1 MEYCQARGDE
11 DARARLL
18 DAARAMVLKGDNG
31 FSVPALCAQAGVDR
45 DAFHAHFSGKTA
57 LMAALM
63 RTQGTAE
70 RPMPDTVPQLVS
82 KAEQTS
88 EPSVTTP
95 DAWLECRLR
104 VFERAL
110 NALEA
115 RAEVTARQQAQA
127 IALLEARLSGAPTSP
142 AAVLAAP
149 EPVAQPAEMP
159 EPRHVEQSAVTPQ
172 EVAREQTMAA
182 EPLLPPIVEE
192 VSTPTDDAKQEAP
205 KQDKPVSPQGAENKA
220 PVLPGLEDIE
230 LENSNRARWLAIAA
244 AALVA
249 VFAGIGLSL
258 GKNGTDASARESD
271 GVAHRQLP
279 QTGLH
284 KTMALADAG
293 NPRAQAR
300 LALAYLRGQ
309 GTAGDADAAL
319 LWTRSAAR
327 AGNPVAEYLLGALYQ
342 QGEHVKADPAAAF
355 VWFSRAAEKGNLK
368 AMHNLAIAYAQGQ
381 GTAKDE
387 AKAAEWFTRA
397 AERGYTDSAFDL
409 AVLYER
415 GSGVPQDLKQA
426 LKWYGVA
433 AFAGDQPSKE
443 RADFLRGQMKAAD
456 IKLATNA
463 AMAFSPL
470 PALEEANSL

>member
-1 MEYCQARGDE
+1 MEYCQTQGDE
-11 DARARLL
+11 EARARLL
-18 DAARAMVLKGDNG
+18 AAAKALVLKGDNS
-31 FSVPALCAQAGVDR
+31 FSVSALCAEAGVDR

-63 RTQGTAE
+63 QTLGTPE
-70 RPMPDTVPQLVS
+70 RAVTDASADVSQPVS
-82 KAEQTS
+82 KAGQTS

-115 RAEVTARQQAQA
+115 KAEVTARQQAQA
-127 IALLEARLSGAPTSP
+127 IALLEARLSAASAPASEPALVTGPLLVSEPP
-142 AAVLAAP
+142 AAVVEQPVAAP
-149 EPVAQPAEMP
+149 
-159 EPRHVEQSAVTPQ
+159 
-172 EVAREQTMAA
+172 
-182 EPLLPPIVEE
+182 LPPLPPAVVEE
-192 VSTPTDDAKQEAP
+192 ASIGNEETAQETT
-205 KQDKPVSPQGAENKA
+205 KENKA
-220 PVLPGLEDIE
+220 AVPEHEKVRALADPPLPGAEPDE
-230 LENSNRARWLAIAA
+230 PENNNRARWLAIAA

-249 VFAGIGLSL
+249 VFIGIGLSL
-258 GKNGTDASARESD
+258 GKNGGDATARESD
-271 GVAHRQLP
+271 GVAHRQVAGT
-279 QTGLH
+279 QLH

-319 LWTRSAAR
+319 LWTQSAAR
-327 AGNPVAEYLLGALYQ
+327 TGDPVAQYLLGALYQ
-342 QGEHVKADPAAAF
+342 QGEHVKADPVAAF
-355 VWFSRAAEKGNLK
+355 AWFSRAAEKGNLK
-368 AMHNLAIAYAQGQ
+368 AMHNLAIAYAQGL
-381 GTAKDE
+381 GTQKNE
-387 AKAAEWFTRA
+387 AKAAEWFTRG
-397 AERGYTDSAFDL
+397 AERGYVDSAFDL

-415 GSGVPQDLKQA
+415 GAGVSQDLKQA

-433 AFAGDQPSKE
+433 ALAGDQPSKE

>member
-1 MEYCQARGDE
+1 MEYRQASGDE
-11 DARARLL
+11 SARARLL
-18 DAARAMVLKGDNG
+18 NAARTMVLKGETG

-57 LMAALM
+57 LMAVLM
-63 RTQGTAE
+63 QSQGKAE
-70 RPMPDTVPQLVS
+70 PQTPDVLSQPVS

-127 IALLEARLSGAPTSP
+127 IALLEARLSGAPVSP
-142 AAVLAAP
+142 VLPPAVA
-149 EPVAQPAEMP
+149 EPVSQPVSETQQHAEQ
-159 EPRHVEQSAVTPQ
+159 VAAIPQ
-172 EVAREQTMAA
+172 EVAPALEQAA
-182 EPLLPPIVEE
+182 APPVAPVMEDGIVQTE
-192 VSTPTDDAKQEAP
+192 SAKQETA
-205 KQDKPVSPQGAENKA
+205 KEDKVVSLQNAEDKA
-220 PVLPGLEDIE
+220 RVLPGAQDIE
-230 LENSNRARWLAIAA
+230 PENNSRARWLAVAA
-244 AALVA
+244 AALVI

-258 GKNGTDASARESD
+258 GKNGGDASARESD
-271 GVAHRQLP
+271 GVAHRQP
-279 QTGLH
+279 AQTGLH

-319 LWTRSAAR
+319 LWTQSAAR
-327 AGNPVAEYLLGALYQ
+327 AGDPVAEYLLGALYQ

-355 VWFSRAAEKGNLK
+355 AWFSRAAEKGNLK
-368 AMHNLAIAYAQGQ
+368 AMHNLAIAYAQGL
-381 GTAKDE
+381 GTQKDE
-387 AKAAEWFTRA
+387 AKAAQWFARA
-397 AERGYTDSAFDL
+397 AERGYMDSAFDL

-415 GSGVPQDLKQA
+415 GAGVPQDLKQA

-433 AFAGDQPSKE
+433 ALAGDQPSKE